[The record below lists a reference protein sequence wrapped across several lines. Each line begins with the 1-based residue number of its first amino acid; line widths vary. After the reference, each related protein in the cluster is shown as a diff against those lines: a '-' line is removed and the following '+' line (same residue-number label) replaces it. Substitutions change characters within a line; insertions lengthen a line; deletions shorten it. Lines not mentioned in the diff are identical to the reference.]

1 MVVRQSS
8 TANLICIALKSN
20 MFIRIGCE
28 HGMDDILNKVHKRFP
43 STVNL
48 YITVI
53 LGKWA
58 GDRYIK
64 GDLYIQVSSKLYWK
78 LMNSNRP
85 RSICFAAQGGNYTKS
100 RPGGRWVELWRQ
112 PRVSL
117 IRFFLVTFR
126 YFVSEMVLTCA
137 VSIYIICKYGN
148 GEIFTQSEEENGSR
162 HL

>member
-1 MVVRQSS
+1 MYVVYMSR
-8 TANLICIALKSN
+8 
-20 MFIRIGCE
+20 FIFIFGSIFIFLCF
-28 HGMDDILNKVHKRFP
+28 IVHHTLPHTKTKENNNSPLSKRVADWGEDGRAFNYGI
-43 STVNL
+43 VW
-48 YITVI
+48 
-53 LGKWA
+53 GH
-58 GDRYIK
+58 
-64 GDLYIQVSSKLYWK
+64 
-78 LMNSNRP
+78 NRP

-100 RPGGRWVELWRQ
+100 RPVGRWVELWRQ

-117 IRFFLVTFR
+117 ILFFLVTFR